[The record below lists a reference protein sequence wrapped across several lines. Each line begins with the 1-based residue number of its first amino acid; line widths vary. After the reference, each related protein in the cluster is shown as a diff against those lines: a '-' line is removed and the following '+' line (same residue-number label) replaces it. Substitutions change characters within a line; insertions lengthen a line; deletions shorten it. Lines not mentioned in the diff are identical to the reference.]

1 MRIFFLSAWGSI
13 LVLIA
18 LWRRGTR
25 RGHVSCTG
33 WLAGLVS
40 GECLFSFPQFS
51 KHNLFNLFVFL
62 FSVLYFVCDLSDPL
76 FFLTPFLASSLC
88 VVPLSVTV
96 ATAHFAPPFP
106 HIFTLFSRYALCLHF
121 FPFLFCRAL
130 LLLCICFEF
139 QIFPKWRI
147 ILKLGTHLPPSPFFL
162 LG

>member
-1 MRIFFLSAWGSI
+1 M
-13 LVLIA
+13 
-18 LWRRGTR
+18 R
-25 RGHVSCTG
+25 RGHVSCTS
-33 WLAGLVS
+33 WLVGLVS

-62 FSVLYFVCDLSDPL
+62 FSILYFVCDLSDPL
-76 FFLTPFLASSLC
+76 FFLTPFLTSSLC
-88 VVPLSVTV
+88 VVALSVTV

-106 HIFTLFSRYALCLHF
+106 QIFTLFSRYALCLHF
-121 FPFLFCRAL
+121 FPFLFCHAL

-139 QIFPKWRI
+139 QNFSKWQI